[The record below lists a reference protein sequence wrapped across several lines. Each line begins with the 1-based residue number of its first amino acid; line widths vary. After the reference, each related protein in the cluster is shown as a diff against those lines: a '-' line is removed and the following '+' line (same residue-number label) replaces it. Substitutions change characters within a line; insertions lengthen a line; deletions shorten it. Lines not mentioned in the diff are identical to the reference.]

1 MRCLERS
8 PTDRMLALAVTARL
22 CFAAL
27 SSRPGGGRAL
37 MEPGPSRFGSRPRFR
52 SRYAEKYEIV
62 LRNPRVLSGTNPDRP
77 WLSVHRSRQNLLHRT
92 QGRVCHR
99 APRPWTACLNEQ
111 LFAVWKP
118 NTGTRSEIF
127 GLSNRRFLLE
137 SSRLWPSVVMRPIA
151 GCR

>member
-77 WLSVHRSRQNLLHRT
+77 CCRSID
-92 QGRVCHR
+92 
-99 APRPWTACLNEQ
+99 PD
-111 LFAVWKP
+111 
-118 NTGTRSEIF
+118 EIF
-127 GLSNRRFLLE
+127 CTARKVGSVIERRDHGP
-137 SSRLWPSVVMRPIA
+137 RV
-151 GCR
+151 